1 MGTLFGCTRIQQD
14 PQNLIMNSF
23 VVFATPLAAAC
34 GAPQVPL
41 VKTVVE
47 GPQTG
52 PLTPLVGNLVQ
63 TPKGLRPIDLEGFS
77 EDLDQD
83 GFVDPVAPAAPAP
96 VVAPVV
102 AAAPAPAVTINAA
115 PIAATPFVKPFLAGP
130 SAVPL
135 AQPTFAAPQFVPQIA
150 AQPAFRFAAPVAT
163 PAPVAAP
170 VVRTVAAP
178 APVALPSPIAP
189 VARTVVHT
197 PSVVKTI
204 SPLPVAVR
212 AAPSAVTYD
221 HRSYY

>member
-1 MGTLFGCTRIQQD
+1 MGLLFGCTRISIK
-14 PQNLIMNSF
+14 LKLKMNTF
-23 VVFATPLAAAC
+23 IVFTTLMAAAC
-34 GAPQVPL
+34 AAPQSL
-41 VKTVVE
+41 VRTVNE

-96 VVAPVV
+96 VVAPVAPLLNAAPV
-102 AAAPAPAVTINAA
+102 AAPVVAPAPAVTINAA

-150 AQPAFRFAAPVAT
+150 AQPAFRFAAPVA
-163 PAPVAAP
+163 AP
-170 VVRTVAAP
+170 T
-178 APVALPSPIAP
+178 PIAP
-189 VARTVVHT
+189 
-197 PSVVKTI
+197 
-204 SPLPVAVR
+204 
-212 AAPSAVTYD
+212 
-221 HRSYY
+221 

>member
-1 MGTLFGCTRIQQD
+1 MGTLFGCTRIQQN

-23 VVFATPLAAAC
+23 VVFATLLAAAC

-63 TPKGLRPIDLEGFS
+63 TPKGLRPIDLEGLS
-77 EDLDQD
+77 GDLDQD

-96 VVAPVV
+96 VVAPVAPLLNAAPVAAPVV

-130 SAVPL
+130 STVPL

-150 AQPAFRFAAPVAT
+150 AQPAFRFAAPVA
-163 PAPVAAP
+163 
-170 VVRTVAAP
+170 
-178 APVALPSPIAP
+178 P
-189 VARTVVHT
+189 VARTIVHT

-212 AAPSAVTYD
+212 AAPSAI
-221 HRSYY
+221 

>member
-23 VVFATPLAAAC
+23 VVFATLLAAAW
-34 GAPQVPL
+34 GAPQVRL

-52 PLTPLVGNLVQ
+52 PLTALVGNLVQ

-96 VVAPVV
+96 VAV
-102 AAAPAPAVTINAA
+102 APAPVAA
-115 PIAATPFVKPFLAGP
+115 QVATPFATPFAAPFAAPFAPRVLASSP
-130 SAVPL
+130 V
-135 AQPTFAAPQFVPQIA
+135 AQPIFAAPQVVRTAVTPTVVSA
-150 AQPAFRFAAPVAT
+150 

-170 VVRTVAAP
+170 APIVRHVA
-178 APVALPSPIAP
+178 
-189 VARTVVHT
+189 T
-197 PSVVKTI
+197 PTVVKTI

-212 AAPSAVTYD
+212 AAPSAVT
-221 HRSYY
+221 